1 MPAHADLT
9 EKTQQQVAFAPPPND
24 TLQPYTPSVDKPWNA
39 LRVMHLYRRLGFG
52 ATLEQIQQG
61 LQLSPSAL
69 VDQLLDTAFD
79 LDIPAPPYWAGY
91 TSADYDDNQD
101 LVEEH
106 RRELR
111 HRWLNDMLSESIRA
125 KMALFWHN
133 HFVTELNVYQCNSY
147 MWSYYSMLHEY
158 AFGNFRVFTREMGKN
173 PAMLDYLN
181 GNSNIVGNPNEN
193 YAREL
198 MELFTMGESNGY
210 SQADIVE
217 MARALTGWQAM
228 AYLCTPA
235 FYNAD
240 LHDNQSKT
248 IFGQTSNFSFTTAHN
263 LIFTA
268 RSQQVSAFI
277 TTKLYKN
284 YVYQQPDA
292 LIIAGLAETFKTEN
306 WELMPVLKQLFKS
319 EHFFEEKF
327 INARLKNPLESMI
340 PMLKNAGATPA
351 EILPDWWDAIGYWSY
366 QLGQEL
372 LNPPNVAGW
381 KGHHTWINESTL
393 TARWNFSSITAY
405 LLTQDDQLRENLRN
419 IALALT
425 NESNDPAVIVPTLVA
440 FFTGQT
446 LEPVYQLGAIINFKA
461 GIPENYFQDG
471 SWNLYWDES
480 PDQIV
485 NLLYYLVKMPEYQ
498 LT

>member
-1 MPAHADLT
+1 MPAHTDHAEIT
-9 EKTQQQVAFAPPPND
+9 KTYIALAPPPSD
-24 TLQPYTPSVDKPWNA
+24 TLEPYVPSAAKPWNA
-39 LRVMHLYRRLGFG
+39 QRVAHLYRRLGFG

-61 LQLSPSAL
+61 LLLSPSAL
-69 VDQLLDTAFD
+69 VDQILDAAAD

-91 TSADYDDNQD
+91 TDADYDDNQD
-101 LVEEH
+101 LIDEH
-106 RRELR
+106 RRELS
-111 HRWLNDMLSESIRA
+111 HRWLKDMLSESIRA

-133 HFVTELNVYQCNSY
+133 HFVTELRVYQCNSY

-158 AFGNFRVFTREMGKN
+158 AFGNFRVFAREMGKN

-181 GNSNIVGNPNEN
+181 GNANIVGNPNEN

-198 MELFTMGESNGY
+198 MELFTLGEGNGY

-235 FYNAD
+235 FFNAN
-240 LHDNQSKT
+240 LHDDQPKT
-248 IFGQTSNFSFTTAHN
+248 IFGQTSNYSFTTAHN

-268 RSQQVSAFI
+268 RAEQVSEFI
-277 TTKLYKN
+277 TSKLYKN
-284 YVYQQPDA
+284 YVYQNPDP
-292 LIIAGLAETFKTEN
+292 LIIAGLANTFKTQN
-306 WELMPVLKQLFKS
+306 WELLPVMKQLFKS

-340 PMLKNAGATPA
+340 SLFKYAGATQDQV
-351 EILPDWWDAIGYWSY
+351 LPDWWDAIGYWSY
-366 QLGQEL
+366 ELGQQL
-372 LNPPNVAGW
+372 FNPPNVAGW

-393 TARWNFSSITAY
+393 TARWNFCSITAY
-405 LLTQDDQLRENLRN
+405 LLTQDAQLRENLRN
-419 IALALT
+419 TAIALT
-425 NESNDPAVIVPTLVA
+425 NDSNDPAVIVPTLIA
-440 FFTGQT
+440 YFTGQT
-446 LEPVYQLGAIINFKA
+446 LDPIYQQGAVINFKA

-471 SWNLYWDES
+471 SWNLYWDEA

-485 NLLYYLVKMPEYQ
+485 NLLYYLVRMPEFQ